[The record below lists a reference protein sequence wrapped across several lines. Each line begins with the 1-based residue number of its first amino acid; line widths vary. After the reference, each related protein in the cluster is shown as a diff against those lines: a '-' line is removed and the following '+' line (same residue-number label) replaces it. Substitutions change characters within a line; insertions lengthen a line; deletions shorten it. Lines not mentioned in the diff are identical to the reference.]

1 MLVKVR
7 AKVGINAISKFE
19 DDIDEILKSI
29 TFKKLP
35 TVEKN
40 IIKVETTEQEL
51 TNDWVNQKMPLP
63 GPNGAIE
70 IPKLDSLLLDLYKPN
85 FSIKL
90 RDTNT
95 EIKNWSDFFT
105 WKPNTLLKDYELFA
119 FQKDSPGKKLEILR
133 MHIHLGDYD
142 QLYIEEIANN
152 QLEFT
157 FSKMNGNSIAW
168 ILTYDETH
176 DLPLNKKIELH
187 RFLYTTTNTYLNKK
201 NGKRAY
207 HIPFLIND
215 KVYRMKVENLS
226 VF

>member
-1 MLVKVR
+1 MVKVR

-19 DDIDEILKSI
+19 DNIDEILKSI

-95 EIKNWSDFFT
+95 EIKNWSD
-105 WKPNTLLKDYELFA
+105 LFC
-119 FQKDSPGKKLEILR
+119 LE
-133 MHIHLGDYD
+133 
-142 QLYIEEIANN
+142 
-152 QLEFT
+152 T
-157 FSKMNGNSIAW
+157 K
-168 ILTYDETH
+168 
-176 DLPLNKKIELH
+176 H
-187 RFLYTTTNTYLNKK
+187 RT
-201 NGKRAY
+201 
-207 HIPFLIND
+207 
-215 KVYRMKVENLS
+215 
-226 VF
+226 